1 MTKKVITFGVFD
13 LLHAGHINLIKEM
26 TRFGEYI
33 IIAVQK
39 DEFAKQAKRKTTYP
53 IKVRKELLESIKWV
67 NEIIEY
73 ENIYRDIVK
82 LDIDVLVVGE
92 DQNHKFFQKAINYCK
107 QNDIQVEKIKRYN
120 GVSSSMLKGF

>member
-39 DEFAKQAKRKTTYP
+39 DEFAKQMKRETTYP
-53 IKVRKELLESIKWV
+53 IKARIELLESILIATRNAFLYDLSAARAAV
-67 NEIIEY
+67 I
-73 ENIYRDIVK
+73 
-82 LDIDVLVVGE
+82 
-92 DQNHKFFQKAINYCK
+92 
-107 QNDIQVEKIKRYN
+107 
-120 GVSSSMLKGF
+120 SP